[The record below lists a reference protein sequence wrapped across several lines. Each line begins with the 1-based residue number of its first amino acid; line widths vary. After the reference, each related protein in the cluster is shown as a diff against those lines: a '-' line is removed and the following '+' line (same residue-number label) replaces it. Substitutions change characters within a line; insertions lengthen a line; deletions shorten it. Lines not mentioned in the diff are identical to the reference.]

1 MLLDEVMAKTCLQ
14 NNIEAVTARMDI
26 RFKRP
31 VYVNEEVLIRGKILE
46 VRGKKVILTAR
57 CIDKLGKDRATAQGL
72 FIRV

>member
-1 MLLDEVMAKTCLQ
+1 
-14 NNIEAVTARMDI
+14 MDI

-31 VYVNEEVLIRGKILE
+31 VYVNEEVFIRGKILE

-57 CIDKLGKDRATAQGL
+57 CIDRMGKERATAQGL